1 MLETTFNRIYRDD
14 GLLVFDRKKST
25 EEVVTW
31 LRNFQSEVNNLCG
44 SEHLQFTVDI
54 WNPEAPPDEKSS
66 YERVTIHRDHQFPY
80 LDIELYWREART
92 RA

>member
-1 MLETTFNRIYRDD
+1 MLETEFNGIYRDD
-14 GLLVFDRKKST
+14 GLLVFDKKKST

-54 WNPEAPPDEKSS
+54 WNPEAPPDEKPS
-66 YERVTIHRDHQFPY
+66 YKKVSIHRGHQFPY
-80 LDIELYWREART
+80 LCNHKYYN
-92 RA
+92 